1 MDEDHKKDKKDSEND
16 PKGKS
21 EKQVRASLTSEHPSQ
36 ALLEQTTSRRPSKR
50 PSYKNEEDIRLQAES
65 PPNVALTYGL
75 EDNHDDRQT
84 ARVVMIKHPNRK
96 EKMHIIVHADTPVVT
111 AKAKTIPTTSRAGE
125 QLLSGAALNPGKNL
139 RSTPSGTVLF
149 SINEVNLDEPRIPNN
164 ISSPKI
170 PNNISPPNGTP
181 ENSDPLN
188 VNEPPSIAK
197 AIGSAK
203 VNKEPFSGRFSASD
217 LFKAGNGTVLQKV
230 NESNNTDIS
239 IQPKKM
245 FSDKST
251 NTSGSNLLNPGAL
264 QSKES
269 EPKPYVSTLPPG
281 VFVMEDAFAFAVN
294 MVRSAGAFALNSN
307 KTKGSM
313 AYTCSED
320 GYDINTPTNN
330 EVEQMMVKAISE
342 KYPDHK

>member
-1 MDEDHKKDKKDSEND
+1 MDEEHKKDKKDSEND

-21 EKQVRASLTSEHPSQ
+21 DKHVRASLTSEQPSQ

-50 PSYKNEEDIRLQAES
+50 PSYKNEEDIRLQTES

-96 EKMHIIVHADTPVVT
+96 EKMHIIVHADTPIVT

-125 QLLSGAALNPGKNL
+125 QLLSGAALNAGKNL

-149 SINEVNLDEPRIPNN
+149 SINEVNLDEPKILNN
-164 ISSPKI
+164 ISMPKE
-170 PNNISPPNGTP
+170 SP
-181 ENSDPLN
+181 ENSAPFN
-188 VNEPPSIAK
+188 FNEPPSTVK
-197 AIGSAK
+197 AIGSSK
-203 VNKEPFSGRFSASD
+203 PLSGRFSASD
-217 LFKAGNGTVLQKV
+217 LFKPGNGTVLKKV

-239 IQPKKM
+239 IQPNKM

-251 NTSGSNLLNPGAL
+251 NTSGSNLVNPSAV
-264 QSKES
+264 QPKES
-269 EPKPYVSTLPPG
+269 EPKPYVSTVPPG
-281 VFVMEDAFAFAVN
+281 VFLMEDAFAFAVN